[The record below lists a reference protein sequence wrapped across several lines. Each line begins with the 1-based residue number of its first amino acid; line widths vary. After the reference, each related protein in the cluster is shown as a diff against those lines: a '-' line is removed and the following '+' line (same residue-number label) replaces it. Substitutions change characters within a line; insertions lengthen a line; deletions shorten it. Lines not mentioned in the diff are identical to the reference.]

1 MTRRT
6 REAGSERGMR
16 KKPKWMMIVTV
27 WMFFAVPAGAEVAD
41 RIVAIVNDD
50 VITLQELNTA
60 SEAFVRRVETSN
72 PDIPRDKIREEVQL
86 PVLNNLIEEA
96 LLKQEAKRLG
106 ITVKDEEVTATINDL
121 LAKRKW
127 KLEDVKAGLEKD
139 GVSFEEYREATR
151 NNMIKGR
158 VIRREIQS
166 KIAVSNEEIGNYYRD
181 HRDEYEGKEAVR
193 IRQIMIPAP
202 AASEAD
208 IRSLKKAEA
217 EDVLKKLKEGVPF
230 EQLAA
235 QYARGEGAGMSG
247 DMGFVEKGSMLS
259 AVDEVAFKLKIG
271 DTSDVIESPQ
281 GFHIIQILDK
291 RGGGMKP
298 LPVVHNE
305 IEDAIGR
312 EKAEKK
318 YGEWMTELRKRSYIE
333 IRRKPAGARP

>member
-1 MTRRT
+1 
-6 REAGSERGMR
+6 
-16 KKPKWMMIVTV
+16 MMIVTV
-27 WMFFAVPAGAEVAD
+27 LMFFAFPAGAEVAD

-50 VITLQELNTA
+50 VITLRELNSA
-60 SEAFVRRVETSN
+60 SEVFILRIQKSN
-72 PDIPRDKIREEVQL
+72 PNVPREKIREEVQL
-86 PVLNNLIEEA
+86 PVLNNMIEET

-106 ITVKDEEVTATINDL
+106 ITVKDEEITAAINDL
-121 LAKRKW
+121 MAKRNW
-127 KLEDVKAGLEKD
+127 KLEDVKASLEKE

-166 KIAVSNEEIGNYYRD
+166 KIAVSNEEIGNYYRE
-181 HRDEYEGKEAVR
+181 HREEYEGKEAVR
-193 IRQIMIPAP
+193 IRQIMIPVP
-202 AASEAD
+202 AVTEVD

-217 EDVLKKLKEGVPF
+217 EDVLKKLKGGAPF

-247 DMGFVEKGSMLS
+247 DLGYVEKGSMLP

-271 DTSDVIESPQ
+271 ETSDVIESPQ

-291 RGGGMKP
+291 RGGGAKP
-298 LPVVHNE
+298 LSAVRNE

-318 YGEWMTELRKRSYIE
+318 YGEWMAGLRKRSYIE
-333 IRRKPAGARP
+333 IRLKQEGAKS